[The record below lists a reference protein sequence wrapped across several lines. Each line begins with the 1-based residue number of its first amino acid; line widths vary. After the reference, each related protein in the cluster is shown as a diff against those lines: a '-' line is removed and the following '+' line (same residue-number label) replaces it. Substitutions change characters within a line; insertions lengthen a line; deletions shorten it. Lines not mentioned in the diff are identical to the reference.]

1 MEPRLNIKEIDPR
14 EFNPIQP
21 EPLLIVISGLSGAGK
36 DAIIQ
41 RLKERGLPFHF
52 VVTTTSRPKRENEV
66 HGVDYFFVT
75 DDEFRRMV
83 EAGEML
89 EYAEVYG
96 QLKGVT
102 RDQVFKAL
110 QSGQDVI
117 MRLDVQGAAT
127 IRQLFPEALL
137 IFITVPNQEALLRRL
152 IRRETETEESLRV
165 RLEDAHKELQRISEF
180 DYILVNE
187 EHRLE
192 DAVDTIIGIINAEH
206 HRVHPRK
213 VRV

>member
-75 DDEFRRMV
+75 DDEFRRKV

-165 RLEDAHKELQRISEF
+165 RLEYAHKELQRISEF